1 MNISFAR
8 EGGGGCSSEFLVG
21 VRARKILN
29 SSLPFEQVALKFCLP
44 WSSLRLL
51 FLRFRQ
57 FAWALPI
64 GQVRMKSELP
74 DRKIYLSRTKGR
86 HCFRALRGVPPGF
99 PYPDPISDHFPHRF
113 SDLDLGA
120 QAVTNSRIDKI
131 HPKIQLK

>member
-8 EGGGGCSSEFLVG
+8 EGGGGGCSSEFLVG
-21 VRARKILN
+21 VRARKKLN
-29 SSLPFEQVALKFCLP
+29 SSLPFGQVALKFCLP

-51 FLRFRQ
+51 FLRFSWQ
-57 FAWALPI
+57 TTCL
-64 GQVRMKSELP
+64 GLQVRMKSELP